1 MLRQGNEL
9 SLKPIPSTFYVL
21 LVLNFFP
28 NSTALDL
35 INVITS
41 EQVVEAARNAVAH
54 DFISEL
60 AHGYETN
67 VG

>member
-28 NSTALDL
+28 NSTALHL
-35 INVITS
+35 RNVIFTALHLS
-41 EQVVEAARNAVAH
+41 LEA
-54 DFISEL
+54 L
-60 AHGYETN
+60 AHFSLAVFLRSSTAF
-67 VG
+67 